1 MGRRG
6 RGRQQA
12 WGRGVEN
19 DSLVFVRTL
28 GRTLRSAM
36 GGYPT
41 LGPGAWRHPPLQ
53 GPPLALPLTRSPGTL
68 RAEFPFRRITRR
80 TPQFTL
86 TSPSPVSM
94 CLYHN
99 CHSWGNQ
106 QGVECRTGICNVL
119 FMCAILPPRL
129 FTHICNW
136 FVSHDF
142 HRPTMRAYI
151 THEFHH
157 WPWGLGRRRPHLLQ
171 ALSLLIK
178 SSKQRQ
184 RQH

>member
-41 LGPGAWRHPPLQ
+41 LGARGVASPSLT

-86 TSPSPVSM
+86 TSPSQVSM

-99 CHSWGNQ
+99 CHSWRESTRSQMPDRDLQCFNRHVWYPFTQ
-106 QGVECRTGICNVL
+106 TFYPHLQLLCFT
-119 FMCAILPPRL
+119 RL
-129 FTHICNW
+129 SR
-136 FVSHDF
+136 SHDARI
-142 HRPTMRAYI
+142 HYA
-151 THEFHH
+151 
-157 WPWGLGRRRPHLLQ
+157 
-171 ALSLLIK
+171 
-178 SSKQRQ
+178 
-184 RQH
+184 